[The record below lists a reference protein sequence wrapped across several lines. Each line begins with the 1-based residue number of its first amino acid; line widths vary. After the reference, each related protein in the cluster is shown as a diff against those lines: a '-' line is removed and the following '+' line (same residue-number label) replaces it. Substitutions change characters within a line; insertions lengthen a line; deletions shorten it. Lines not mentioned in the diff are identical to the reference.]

1 MDPLQ
6 NQNQTTPPQPAPA
19 APIIPPPQRTT
30 PPPVSPSPSNTVP
43 VQEKH
48 TAVGPIVG
56 STIII
61 IVLVLGALYFWGQ
74 RMNSAT
80 HETESGQTM
89 QGAEHVEATPTVE
102 PASDEVSSIDEDL
115 KMESFTELE
124 ASISEIQ

>member
-6 NQNQTTPPQPAPA
+6 NQTIPPQSA
-19 APIIPPPQRTT
+19 AQVVPTQPSVT
-30 PPPVSPSPSNTVP
+30 PPPVATTPTQTIP
-43 VQEKH
+43 VLEKH
-48 TAVGPIVG
+48 SVGPIVG

-74 RMNSAT
+74 RINSVT
-80 HETESGQTM
+80 HQTETGEVM
-89 QGAEHVEATPTVE
+89 PGAEHVETTPEALPT
-102 PASDEVSSIDEDL
+102 SDEVSSIDEDL